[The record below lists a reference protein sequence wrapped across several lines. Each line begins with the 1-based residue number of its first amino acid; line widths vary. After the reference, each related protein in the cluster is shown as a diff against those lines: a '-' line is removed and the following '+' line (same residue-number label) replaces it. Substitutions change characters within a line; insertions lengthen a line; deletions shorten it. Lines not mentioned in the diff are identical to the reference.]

1 MGNKPV
7 RLYSVPYSSHL
18 RRQEGFVPLKV
29 VVVIAILGTLI
40 GSALPAYKVYEQ
52 RAYASEAS
60 LVLTRILDSQSAHF
74 RRHDRYYP
82 DDGQAMSI
90 FHGDPSSQRDL
101 EVLENALDINIS
113 GDDLFDYHIQTFPD
127 TGDDFC
133 VVMVSAPFPLF
144 TDGTSHL
151 LGLLDKDGSLLVS
164 SDPRLT
170 GSTQVTKNQKNAKN
184 NVGIQ

>member
-1 MGNKPV
+1 MGNKHV
-7 RLYSVPYSSHL
+7 KLYSVPHTSRL
-18 RRQEGFVPLKV
+18 RRQEGFAPLKV
-29 VVVIAILGTLI
+29 VVVVAILGTLI

-52 RAYASEAS
+52 RAYALEAS
-60 LVLTRILDSQSAHF
+60 LVLTRILDSQNGHF
-74 RRHDRYYP
+74 RKYDRFYP
-82 DDGQAMSI
+82 KGGQAMSI
-90 FHGDPSSQRDL
+90 FHGNPSSQGDL
-101 EVLENALDINIS
+101 EALENALDINIS